1 MIATPGMSIYPQ
13 LTEVFRDTF
22 DEPDLVLTPEL
33 SAKDV
38 ETWDSISHIRLIVA
52 IEQAFR
58 IKFGT
63 REIDGL
69 NNVGELAALIET
81 KLSKAGA

>member
-1 MIATPGMSIYPQ
+1 MSIYPQ
-13 LTEVFRDTF
+13 LTEIFRDTL

-33 SAKDV
+33 SARDV
-38 ETWDSISHIRLIVA
+38 DTWDSLSHIRLIVA
-52 IEQAFR
+52 IEQEFR

-81 KLSKAGA
+81 KLGTPTR

>member
-1 MIATPGMSIYPQ
+1 MNIYPQ
-13 LTEVFRDTF
+13 LTEIFRDTL

-33 SAKDV
+33 SARNVD
-38 ETWDSISHIRLIVA
+38 TWDSLSHIRLIVA
-52 IEQAFR
+52 IEQEFR

-81 KLSKAGA
+81 KLGTPTR

>member
-1 MIATPGMSIYPQ
+1 MSIYPQ
-13 LTEVFRDTF
+13 LTEIFRDTL

-38 ETWDSISHIRLIVA
+38 DTWDSLSHIRLIVA
-52 IEQAFR
+52 IEQEFR

-81 KLSKAGA
+81 KLGTPTR

>member
-1 MIATPGMSIYPQ
+1 MNIYPQ
-13 LTEVFRDTF
+13 LTEIFRDTL
-22 DEPDLVLTPEL
+22 DEPDLVLTPQL
-33 SAKDV
+33 SARDV
-38 ETWDSISHIRLIVA
+38 DTWDSLSHIRLIVA
-52 IEQAFR
+52 IEQEFR

-81 KLSKAGA
+81 KLGTPTR

>member
-1 MIATPGMSIYPQ
+1 MSIYPQ
-13 LTEVFRDTF
+13 LTEVFRETF
-22 DEPDLVLTPEL
+22 DEPDLVVKPDL

-38 ETWDSISHIRLIVA
+38 DTWDSISHIRLIVA
-52 IEQAFR
+52 IEQEFR

-81 KLSKAGA
+81 KLRKVGA

>member
-1 MIATPGMSIYPQ
+1 MSIYPQ
-13 LTEVFRDTF
+13 LTEVFRDTL
-22 DEPDLVLTPEL
+22 DEPDLVVTPEL

-52 IEQAFR
+52 IEQEFR
-58 IKFGT
+58 IRFGT

>member
-1 MIATPGMSIYPQ
+1 MSIYPQ
-13 LTEVFRDTF
+13 LTDIFRDTL

-33 SAKDV
+33 SARDV
-38 ETWDSISHIRLIVA
+38 DTWDSLSHIRLIVA
-52 IEQAFR
+52 IEQEFR

-69 NNVGELAALIET
+69 NNVGELASLIET
-81 KLSKAGA
+81 KLGTPTR

>member
-1 MIATPGMSIYPQ
+1 MNVYPQ

-22 DEPDLVLTPEL
+22 DDPDIVVTPTL
-33 SAKDV
+33 SARDIDD
-38 ETWDSISHIRLIVA
+38 WDSISHIRLIVA
-52 IEQAFR
+52 IEQEFR

-69 NNVGELAALIET
+69 NNVGELVALIET
-81 KLSKAGA
+81 KLAGRTGG

>member
-1 MIATPGMSIYPQ
+1 MDVLPQ

-22 DEPDLVLTPEL
+22 DDPELVLSAGL
-33 SAKDV
+33 SARDV
-38 ETWDSISHIRLIVA
+38 DDWDSISHIRLIVA
-52 IEQAFR
+52 IEQEFG

-81 KLSKAGA
+81 KLAKAPR

>member
-1 MIATPGMSIYPQ
+1 MDIYPQ

-22 DEPDLVLTPEL
+22 DDPTIEVTPEL
-33 SAKDV
+33 SALDIDD
-38 ETWDSISHIRLIVA
+38 WDSISHIRLIVA
-52 IEQAFR
+52 IEQEFR

-69 NNVGELAALIET
+69 NNVGELAALIER
-81 KLSKAGA
+81 KLAGRPGA